1 LHEGG
6 DPQVVMENLMRLIGA
21 GQPKVAIVLSK
32 FDTMQLL
39 RRVKGGPWATIM
51 SNTGAGFMR
60 DPGLHTRGYDPVDG
74 NLLHFEVQSLVSRL
88 GAQGL
93 VTTITRPHTGRALP
107 YRFFAVSALGEAAE
121 GERIHK
127 RGIASF
133 RCLDPVRWVLDAH
146 GVI

>member
-1 LHEGG
+1 
-6 DPQVVMENLMRLIGA
+6 
-21 GQPKVAIVLSK
+21 PKVAHVLSK
-32 FDTMQLL
+32 IDTMQLL
-39 RRVKGGPWATIM
+39 RRVKGAQWATIM
-51 SNTGAGFMR
+51 SNTGPRIRR
-60 DPGLHTRGYDPVDG
+60 DPGLHTRGSARLPG
-74 NLLHFEVQSLVSRL
+74 NLLHCKAQSRLSRL
-88 GAQGL
+88 GAQGR